1 MAGVRTNEVF
11 FDNVEIPRNRLV
23 GEKNRGWDYIV
34 GALNYERGGTVGD
47 LQAGYDEFVEYVS
60 KARAAGTLYC
70 DEDWLKGELAQLAT
84 ELRVGR
90 WLIYRVAYLQD
101 TGKPLTYEASLG
113 KLYASQIRLHLFNVV
128 MQSIGPYGQLR
139 DWSKYIPEL
148 ETDMLPRYF
157 DSVRW
162 GIIAGTSEVQ
172 RNIMAMRGLGLP
184 SK

>member
-1 MAGVRTNEVF
+1 
-11 FDNVEIPRNRLV
+11 
-23 GEKNRGWDYIV
+23 
-34 GALNYERGGTVGD
+34 
-47 LQAGYDEFVEYVS
+47 
-60 KARAAGTLYC
+60 
-70 DEDWLKGELAQLAT
+70 
-84 ELRVGR
+84 LRIGR

-113 KLYASQIRLHLFNVV
+113 KLYASQIRLHVFNVA
-128 MQSIGPYGQLR
+128 MQSIGLYGQLR

-148 ETDMLPRYF
+148 GTDMLPRYF

-162 GIIAGTSEVQ
+162 SIIAGTSEVQ